1 MNGKK
6 ICKSLREIRCRIAQA
21 NDIDFT
27 PHVCTHEGDCAGTCP
42 ACESELRYIERQLLR
57 RTATGKKVALAGLA
71 LGAASLMPMHA
82 QQVATAT
89 PQATTQ
95 RPTPRLVDAAPGDT
109 TAVVVRGKV
118 IDKDDQSECIG
129 ASVILEGTN
138 RGTATDIDGN
148 FAIRVPR
155 GSKLKISYVGYKKV
169 TIIGGIGGRLDHTI
183 SNIQDIVGF
192 YAKGLD
198 ITMMDARNTFTVL
211 GPGSYMISNDKAD
224 KENTGISS
232 EPGDPDSYFSVFAY
246 TENAVISETGSS
258 YPLDHHTITNTYPL
272 GVSNKISENKAC
284 LTVHEGVVLFL
295 MCH

>member
-21 NDIDFT
+21 NDIDFM

-57 RTATGKKVALAGLA
+57 RTALGKKVALAGLA

-82 QQVATAT
+82 QQVATTT

-155 GSKLKISYVGYKKV
+155 GSKLKISYVGYESQEYKV
-169 TIIGGIGGRLDHTI
+169 
-183 SNIQDIVGF
+183 
-192 YAKGLD
+192 
-198 ITMMDARNTFTVL
+198 
-211 GPGSYMISNDKAD
+211 KATTD
-224 KENTGISS
+224 
-232 EPGDPDSYFSVFAY
+232 D
-246 TENAVISETGSS
+246 
-258 YPLDHHTITNTYPL
+258 
-272 GVSNKISENKAC
+272 
-284 LTVHEGVVLFL
+284 EGVVIALKSKEGCMGEVIVVGGVQSSPKMHAVDADIYL
-295 MCH
+295 PDSPRR

>member
-27 PHVCTHEGDCAGTCP
+27 PNVCTHEGDCAGTCP

-82 QQVATAT
+82 QQVATTT

-118 IDKDDQSECIG
+118 ICEDDKCEAIG
-129 ASVILEGTN
+129 ASVILEGTKL
-138 RGTATDIDGN
+138 GTATDIDGN
-148 FAIRVPR
+148 FAIRVPKD
-155 GSKLKISYVGYKKV
+155 SKLTISYVGYESQEYKV
-169 TIIGGIGGRLDHTI
+169 KETT
-183 SNIQDIVGF
+183 
-192 YAKGLD
+192 
-198 ITMMDARNTFTVL
+198 
-211 GPGSYMISNDKAD
+211 AD
-224 KENTGISS
+224 
-232 EPGDPDSYFSVFAY
+232 
-246 TENAVISETGSS
+246 
-258 YPLDHHTITNTYPL
+258 
-272 GVSNKISENKAC
+272 
-284 LTVHEGVVLFL
+284 EGVVCALKPKEGCMGEVVIVGGVQKMPDVDADIYLPDF
-295 MCH
+295 

>member
-82 QQVATAT
+82 QQVATTT

-129 ASVILEGTN
+129 ASVILEGTKL
-138 RGTATDIDGN
+138 GTATDIDGN

-155 GSKLKISYVGYKKV
+155 GSKLKISYVGYESQDYKV
-169 TIIGGIGGRLDHTI
+169 NVTTD
-183 SNIQDIVGF
+183 D
-192 YAKGLD
+192 
-198 ITMMDARNTFTVL
+198 
-211 GPGSYMISNDKAD
+211 
-224 KENTGISS
+224 
-232 EPGDPDSYFSVFAY
+232 
-246 TENAVISETGSS
+246 
-258 YPLDHHTITNTYPL
+258 
-272 GVSNKISENKAC
+272 
-284 LTVHEGVVLFL
+284 EGVVIALKPQDSCMGEVVIVGGIQSFHNMPAVDADIYL
-295 MCH
+295 PDIPRR

>member
-6 ICKSLREIRCRIAQA
+6 ICRSLREIRCRIAQA

-27 PHVCTHEGDCAGTCP
+27 PNVCTHEGDCAGTCP

-82 QQVATAT
+82 QQVATTT

-95 RPTPRLVDAAPGDT
+95 RPTTPRLVDAAPGDT

-118 IDKDDQSECIG
+118 IDMDDKSEAIG
-129 ASVILEGTN
+129 ASVILNGTN

-155 GSKLKISYVGYKKV
+155 GSKLKISYIGYETQEYEVKATTADEGV
-169 TIIGGIGGRLDHTI
+169 IITLKPKEPLRETGVIVGGIQTLNMPAVDA
-183 SNIQDIVGF
+183 DI
-192 YAKGLD
+192 YL
-198 ITMMDARNTFTVL
+198 
-211 GPGSYMISNDKAD
+211 
-224 KENTGISS
+224 
-232 EPGDPDSYFSVFAY
+232 PDF
-246 TENAVISETGSS
+246 
-258 YPLDHHTITNTYPL
+258 
-272 GVSNKISENKAC
+272 
-284 LTVHEGVVLFL
+284 
-295 MCH
+295 